1 MEQLRHTPDAI
12 DLSSPPRRA
21 PTERVPPPIRTAFAF
36 DTMESAIAAIARG
49 EFVVVMDDESREN
62 EGDIIIPAAGCS
74 TEQMAWMIK
83 HTSGYICIS
92 LPAGH
97 LEALSIPMMV
107 PQNEERHRTA
117 YTVTVDYKHGT
128 STGIS
133 AHDRALTARALA
145 APAGPHAQDF
155 TRPGHM
161 VPLRARPGGVLTRRG
176 HTEAALDLCALAGQP
191 RAGVLCELVNDDELG
206 SMMRRDAC
214 RAFADRF
221 GLPMISVAMLI
232 EHRKRT
238 EGISVPKAQ
247 L

>member
-1 MEQLRHTPDAI
+1 MTPLRPTPDAV

-21 PTERVPPPIRTAFAF
+21 PKERHTPMRTTFTF

-49 EFVVVMDDESREN
+49 EFVVVMDDEGREN
-62 EGDIIIPAAGCS
+62 EGDLIIPAAGCS

-92 LPAGH
+92 LPGDH

-145 APAGPHAQDF
+145 APIGVHAQDF

-161 VPLRARPGGVLTRRG
+161 
-176 HTEAALDLCALAGQP
+176 AAVDLCALAGLP
-191 RAGVLCELVNDDELG
+191 RAGLLCELVNDDELG

-221 GLPMISVAMLI
+221 GLPMISVAMLV
-232 EHRKRT
+232 EHRERT
-238 EGISVPKAQ
+238 EDSSVLKAQ

>member
-1 MEQLRHTPDAI
+1 M
-12 DLSSPPRRA
+12 RA
-21 PTERVPPPIRTAFAF
+21 TFAF
-36 DTMESAIAAIARG
+36 DTIESAIAAVARG
-49 EFVVVMDDESREN
+49 EFVVVMDDEGREN
-62 EGDIIIPAAGCS
+62 EGDLIIPAAGCS

-92 LPAGH
+92 LLGDH

-145 APAGPHAQDF
+145 AAPVGVHAQDF

-161 VPLRARPGGVLTRRG
+161 VPLCARPGGVLTRRG
-176 HTEAALDLCALAGQP
+176 HTEAAVDLCALAGLP
-191 RAGVLCELVNDDELG
+191 RAGLLCELVNDDELG

-221 GLPMISVAMLI
+221 GLPMVSVAMLV
-232 EHRKRT
+232 EHRERT
-238 EGISVPKAQ
+238 ELEGSSAVAKAQ